1 MIILNVLTVNRK
13 WLDGWAL
20 LVIPGIVRGGLMDNV
35 LERRKER
42 LDDLLVDVAELR
54 ELVGKLKGEN
64 EKLKGCLNNC
74 KIVMLKMPMA
84 WFSSNDHKSLME
96 AQKCL
101 KELDGGE

>member
-1 MIILNVLTVNRK
+1 MNFNKYEINR
-13 WLDGWAL
+13 
-20 LVIPGIVRGGLMDNV
+20 IEETQGIEKMENV

-54 ELVGKLKGEN
+54 ELVGKLKGDN
-64 EKLKGCLNNC
+64 DRLRGCLNNC

-101 KELDGGE
+101 KELGAKGE

>member
-20 LVIPGIVRGGLMDNV
+20 LVIPGKRMGMLMDNV

-54 ELVGKLKGEN
+54 ELVGKLESDN
-64 EKLKGCLNNC
+64 VKLRELLNWC
-74 KIVMLKMPMA
+74 KRTVNNKHFRSALTDKLR
-84 WFSSNDHKSLME
+84 D
-96 AQKCL
+96 
-101 KELDGGE
+101 LDSPPPK